1 MRIKA
6 AGSGEVEQMRTVS
19 VEGREIL
26 IVRTSEGLFAV
37 EDLCPHAEQPL
48 STGTV
53 DGTLL
58 TCRHHGVQ
66 IDLRTGQ
73 VVDSMGFLG
82 LQPSNVFA
90 VEETGGSIWID
101 L

>member
-6 AGSGEVEQMRTVS
+6 ADSSDVRHMHTVS
-19 VEGREIL
+19 IEGREIL
-26 IVRTSEGLFAV
+26 IVRTEEGLFAV

-48 STGTV
+48 STGKA
-53 DGTLL
+53 DGHLL

-82 LQPSNVFA
+82 LQPSNVFT

>member
-6 AGSGEVEQMRTVS
+6 ADSSDVQQMHAVS
-19 VEGREIL
+19 IEGREIL
-26 IVRTSEGLFAV
+26 IVRTAEGLFAV
-37 EDLCPHAEQPL
+37 EDLCPHAQQAL
-48 STGTV
+48 STGKV

-66 IDLRTGQ
+66 INLRTGQ
-73 VVDSMGFLG
+73 VIESMGFLG